1 MNCKNTPRDHS
12 WRAVV
17 SFLRSYRLTGRLTV
31 VLVSVK
37 PFTDVV
43 CGHLCQNRD
52 NEFCYE
58 LQGIHLPLAD
68 I

>member
-1 MNCKNTPRDHS
+1 MNCKNTQETTAGGLWS
-12 WRAVV
+12 L
-17 SFLRSYRLTGRLTV
+17 LRSYRLTGRLTV

-58 LQGIHLPLAD
+58 LQGIHLPPS
-68 I
+68 